1 MLGIEQCRC
10 YGRCSRPFDQ
20 LYVCDRLAIAFL
32 FCLPLDAPEFKSFPS
47 AYTLARLGD
56 ALTLSCQI
64 DSNPPANILWTR
76 NGEFVGGGAQ
86 YQIPDVREEDYA
98 VYACI
103 ATLGGQFTKIF
114 ASTKIVPPGRFH
126 LFRYSSTRHCAG
138 PPRFYPPQPVLA
150 SKRSEV
156 MLQCQLERDTEPL
169 VGPP

>member
-1 MLGIEQCRC
+1 MFGIEQCRC
-10 YGRCSRPFDQ
+10 QSRRSRPFDQ
-20 LYVCDRLAIAFL
+20 LYVCIHHPTDGL
-32 FCLPLDAPEFKSFPS
+32 FCFSADAPEFKSFPA

-114 ASTKIVPPGRFH
+114 ASTKIVPPGRGSVLSLLICSTLPRSTSF
-126 LFRYSSTRHCAG
+126 LSSATGARLDEIRSHASVSTGTRH
-138 PPRFYPPQPVLA
+138 
-150 SKRSEV
+150 
-156 MLQCQLERDTEPL
+156 
-169 VGPP
+169 